1 MPDATREADPLPKR
15 AQHDASLARRA
26 RTPTRRDLRL
36 AGFVGLTILAGYAS
50 WLLVRP
56 FLSVIVWASV
66 LALIAKPVHRRLEQK
81 LRSSGLAAGIVV
93 AAVTV
98 ALVAPAI
105 FVATTIGGQAM
116 QGAKALR
123 SEYEQGRWRAIAERH
138 PMIGRTVTTLA
149 EQARSATAAMR
160 EAFSTRAPRILTW
173 WARAGMELLVTLFA
187 LFFLLR
193 DTPQALAFLY
203 GLLPL
208 SEAEA
213 DGLVRRVADVVWA
226 TTYGTIVVA
235 AVQGT
240 LGGLMFWWLGLPAP
254 LVWGVVMGLLAIV
267 PVLGAFV
274 VWVPAAVF
282 LALEG
287 DWPKALI
294 LAAWGGIVIALID
307 NLLYPVLVGNRLR
320 LHTLP
325 VLIAILGGLLT
336 FGAAGLVI
344 GPAVLTATVEVIA
357 IWRRNTRP
365 RSPAPP

>member
-1 MPDATREADPLPKR
+1 LPDATREADQLGKR
-15 AQHDASLARRA
+15 APGAESLARA
-26 RTPTRRDLRL
+26 PTRRELRL
-36 AGFVGLTILAGYAS
+36 AGFVGLTILLGYAT

-56 FLSVIVWASV
+56 FLSVLVWASV
-66 LALIAKPVHRRLEQK
+66 LALLVKPLQRRLAQR
-81 LRSSGLAAGIVV
+81 LRRPGLAAGIAV

-105 FVATTIGGQAM
+105 LVTATIGRQAV
-116 QGAKALR
+116 QGAKVLR
-123 SEYEQGRWRAIAERH
+123 AEYEQGRWRAVAERH
-138 PMIGRTVTTLA
+138 PTIGRAVTTLA
-149 EQARSATAAMR
+149 AQVRSATTAMR
-160 EAFSTRAPRILTW
+160 EAFSTRAPRILTG
-173 WARAGMELLVTLFA
+173 WARGAMELLVTLFA

-193 DTPQALAFLY
+193 DAPQALALVH

-208 SEAEA
+208 SETEA
-213 DGLVRRVADVVWA
+213 DSLVQRVADVVWA

-254 LVWGVVMGLLAIV
+254 FLWGVVMGLLAVV

-287 DWPKALI
+287 SWLKALI
-294 LAAWGGIVIALID
+294 LVAWGGIVIALID
-307 NLLYPVLVGNRLR
+307 NLLYPALVGKRLR

-325 VLIAILGGLLT
+325 VLIVILGGLSL

-344 GPAVLTATVEVIA
+344 GPAVLTATVEVIR
-357 IWRRNTRP
+357 IWRRKTRA
-365 RSPAPP
+365 RSPAAP